1 MITTICL
8 NPAFDKT
15 VTVDELRLGE
25 VNRIL
30 SVREDIGGKGIN
42 VAAVALRLGLEAK
55 CLGCMGETG
64 SHRLREKMAEE
75 GIPYEFMTVS
85 GSIRTN
91 LKVVSHKGQAVTE
104 LNEPGCPMAREQLDA
119 FMRLTHEKG
128 AGSCYAVLTGSL
140 PPGCPEETYREI
152 ILALKDVPC
161 ILDAVGNSLL
171 LGLEAHPLLVKPNLS
186 ELEATLGT
194 SLRTLRSIRDAAYVL
209 LKKGAQSVIVSM
221 GKMGALFTDGQRTL
235 YSPALGVKALSTVG
249 AGDAMVGGVLLGL
262 TYGESLAE
270 AFRSGM
276 AAGAA
281 SVMTEGTQPIRM
293 KDYQALLPKV
303 AVQEV

>member
-30 SVREDIGGKGIN
+30 HVREDLGGKGIN
-42 VAAVALRLGLEAK
+42 VAAVARRLGIPAQ
-55 CLGCMGETG
+55 CLGVMGETG
-64 SHRLREKMAEE
+64 AAKLKQKMAEE
-75 GIPYEFMTVS
+75 DIAFDFMAIP

-104 LNEPGCPMAREQLDA
+104 LNEPGCPMTGEQLRT
-119 FMRLTHEKG
+119 FMQLVREKG
-128 AGSCYAVLTGSL
+128 AGSYAVLTGSL
-140 PPGCPEETYREI
+140 PPGCPAEMYREI
-152 ILALKDVPC
+152 IIALKDIPC
-161 ILDAVGNSLL
+161 ILDAEGDSLL
-171 LGLEAHPLLVKPNLS
+171 LGLEAGPFLIKPNLS
-186 ELEATLGT
+186 ELESTLGT
-194 SLRTLRSIRDAAYVL
+194 SLRTLRAIRDAAYVL
-209 LKKGAQSVIVSM
+209 LKKGARSVIVSM
-221 GKMGALFTDGQRTL
+221 GKMGALFTDGKNTL
-235 YSPALGVKALSTVG
+235 YSPALMVKAVSTVG

-281 SVMTEGTQPIRM
+281 SVMTEGTQPIRLA
-293 KDYQALLPKV
+293 DYQALLPKV

>member
-30 SVREDIGGKGIN
+30 HVREDLGGKGIN
-42 VAAVALRLGLEAK
+42 VAAVALKLGLEAK

-64 SHRLREKMAEE
+64 AARLREKMAEE
-75 GIPYEFMTVS
+75 GIPHEFMTIP

-91 LKVVSHKGQAVTE
+91 LKVVSRKGQAVTE
-104 LNEPGCPMAREQLDA
+104 LNEPGSFITKEQLDA
-119 FMRLTHEKG
+119 FMRLVQDKG
-128 AGSCYAVLTGSL
+128 AGSFAVLTGSL
-140 PPGCPEETYREI
+140 PPGCPDDTYKEI
-152 ILALKDVPC
+152 ILALKNVPC
-161 ILDAVGNSLL
+161 ILDAEGNSLL
-171 LGLEAHPLLVKPNLS
+171 LGLGAHPLLAKPNLN

-235 YSPALGVKALSTVG
+235 YSPALSVKALSTVG

-262 TYGESLAE
+262 HHGETLAE

-293 KDYQALLPKV
+293 KDYQELLPKV
-303 AVQEV
+303 SVQEV

>member
-30 SVREDIGGKGIN
+30 HVREDLGGKGIN
-42 VAAVALRLGLEAK
+42 VAAVARRLGLEAK

-64 SHRLREKMAEE
+64 AAKLREKMDEE
-75 GIPYEFMTVS
+75 GIPFEFMTIP

-91 LKVVSHKGQAVTE
+91 LKVVTQKGQAVTE
-104 LNEPGCPMAREQLDA
+104 LNEPGCPITREQLDS
-119 FMRLTHEKG
+119 FMRLVKEKG
-128 AGSCYAVLTGSL
+128 AGSFAVLTGSL

-161 ILDAVGNSLL
+161 ILDTEGSSLL
-171 LGLEAHPLLVKPNLS
+171 LGLAAHPLLVKPNLS

-194 SLRTLRSIRDAAYVL
+194 TLRTLRSIRDAAYVL

-221 GKMGALFTDGQRTL
+221 GKMGALFTDGKTTL
-235 YSPALGVKALSTVG
+235 YSPALGVKAFSTVG

-262 TYGESLAE
+262 QYGGSMAD

-281 SVMTEGTQPIRM
+281 SVMTEGTQPIRLE
-293 KDYQALLPKV
+293 DYQALLPKV

>member
-30 SVREDIGGKGIN
+30 HVREDLGGKGIN
-42 VAAVALRLGLEAK
+42 VAAVARRLGLEAK
-55 CLGCMGETG
+55 CLGLMGETG
-64 SHRLREKMAEE
+64 AARLQEKMAEE
-75 GIPYEFMTVS
+75 GISFEFMTIP

-91 LKVVSHKGQAVTE
+91 LKVVSQKGQAVTE
-104 LNEPGCPMAREQLDA
+104 LNEPGCLVTREQLDA
-119 FMRLTHEKG
+119 FMHLTHEKG
-128 AGSCYAVLTGSL
+128 AGSYAVLTGSL

-152 ILALKDVPC
+152 ILALKDVSC
-161 ILDAVGNSLL
+161 ILDSEGGSLL

-194 SLRTLRSIRDAAYVL
+194 TLRTLRSIRDAAYVL

-221 GKMGALFTDGQRTL
+221 GKMGALFTDGRRTL

-262 TYGESLAE
+262 TEGESLAE

-281 SVMTEGTQPIRM
+281 SVMTEGTQPIRI

-303 AVQEV
+303 TVQEV